1 MWRSYVISLGFLVV
15 YLLTTFR
22 FLAPVVHYQLDYT
35 YISQVLCLNRDKP
48 ELQCAGKCQLRRE
61 LGQLNQHQKEALQH
75 LVSAYESV
83 ETVPHLLV
91 LPPDP
96 FTAATTAP
104 PRMPVPG
111 TSTAILP
118 APFQPPC
125 QVEAAF
131 RPCQKVFARKPVA

>member
-48 ELQCAGKCQLRRE
+48 ELQCAGKCQLRKE
-61 LGQLNQHQKEALQH
+61 LAQLNQHQQQKEALQH

-83 ETVPHLLV
+83 ESIPHLLV
-91 LPPDP
+91 LPPAP
-96 FTAATTAP
+96 VTAATAAP

-125 QVEAAF
+125 Q
-131 RPCQKVFARKPVA
+131 KVFARKPMA